1 MEDILHH
8 QSSKFDEDLGRLR
21 SNVLKMGGLV
31 ENQVATAIEAYGACD
46 LAAIKEIVARDQDIN
61 TLEIVIDDE
70 STQLIAR
77 SLKSGLTSSTEAKRY
92 SEPLA
97 L

>member
-46 LAAIKEIVARDQDIN
+46 LAAIKEIVARDQEIN

-70 STQLIAR
+70 TCGQMVLLGHGIPFYISACTLH
-77 SLKSGLTSSTEAKRY
+77 T
-92 SEPLA
+92 
-97 L
+97 